1 MVVALVLLS
10 GLLSIAVP
18 RPIVTT
24 VGVLFVIIGLM
35 GLMPVVRLWLSNDA
49 YEVIPR

>member
-1 MVVALVLLS
+1 MAPTRADAALAVVVALVLLS
-10 GLLSIAVP
+10 GLLSITVP

-35 GLMPVVRLWLSNDA
+35 GLMPVVRL
-49 YEVIPR
+49 